1 MEVEMKA
8 LSSGAPRALAAF
20 ALLAIV
26 TGPSAAFA
34 TRPGEHEWHDSH
46 HGRHEWHDVRYH
58 HDHYYPARGVYIDV
72 LPPRAVVAVHGGVR
86 FYFSGGVWYRPEAAR
101 FVVVAPPFGVVVPA
115 LPPYYTTVY
124 VRGAPYYYA
133 NDVYYVPSGSGY
145 MVVDPP
151 PANAVVEQPP
161 APPSAPP
168 PAQSASA
175 DQVFIYPRQ
184 NQSPEQQASD
194 RYACHQWAVSQT
206 GADPTSNAGG
216 ISPQKHADYQRAL
229 SACLD
234 GRGYTVR

>member
-1 MEVEMKA
+1 MKA

-26 TGPSAAFA
+26 TGPSVAFA

-72 LPPRAVVAVHGGVR
+72 LPPRAVITVHGGVR
-86 FYFSGGVWYRPEAAR
+86 FYFSGGVWYRPEGAR

-133 NDVYYVPSGSGY
+133 NDVYYVPAGRAIWSSIHRL
-145 MVVDPP
+145 
-151 PANAVVEQPP
+151 PALWSSSRRLRHPRPRRRRAP
-161 APPSAPP
+161 APIRCSYTLVRIRVRSSRHRIATR
-168 PAQSASA
+168 A
-175 DQVFIYPRQ
+175 
-184 NQSPEQQASD
+184 
-194 RYACHQWAVSQT
+194 
-206 GADPTSNAGG
+206 
-216 ISPQKHADYQRAL
+216 ISGP
-229 SACLD
+229 
-234 GRGYTVR
+234 